1 MAQINSCLK
10 RTFIG
15 FNLFF
20 ALVGAI
26 ILCLAVVSQVL
37 TSNEDDEMGNRTTGL
52 ICLYIMGTVTT
63 LLGLLGAYGAYK
75 EHKISLIVFL
85 ICMVIGSLFML
96 RSGIP
101 TAILRPQVQA
111 VLEEKFREMLPLNRA
126 SIQEKHVVDSLQ
138 THLHCCG
145 LFSYTDWNE
154 DIPSSCNCPSNED
167 EEPETCKVVSAINRY
182 AFLMDGRSIY
192 SKPCAPI
199 VMYYVLLMADISLGV
214 VFTLAILAVLGM
226 ILSSI
231 MIHQLRHPNR
241 TPVVLNIPTI
251 FIPGPPK
258 YEELQNDLPP
268 PY

>member
-10 RTFIG
+10 WTFIG
-15 FNLFF
+15 FNLLF

-37 TSNEDDEMGNRTTGL
+37 TSGEDGDMENRTTGL
-52 ICLYIMGTVTT
+52 VCLYIMGAVTM

-85 ICMVIGSLFML
+85 VCMVIGSLVMI

-101 TAILRPQVQA
+101 AAIIRPEVEGFL
-111 VLEEKFREMLPLNRA
+111 VEKFRTLLPLDTATIR
-126 SIQEKHVVDSLQ
+126 EKHLVDSLQ

-154 DIPSSCNCPSNED
+154 DIPSSCDCPSIED
-167 EEPETCKVVSAINRY
+167 EEPFTCKLVPGMNRY
-182 AFLMDGRSIY
+182 PFLRQSRSIY
-192 SKPCAPI
+192 SKPCVPI
-199 VMYYVLLMADISLGV
+199 VMYYVLLVADISLGV
-214 VFTLAILAVLGM
+214 IFTLAALAVLGM

-231 MIHQLRHPNR
+231 MIHQLRHSNR
-241 TPVVLNIPTI
+241 TPVVLNVPTI

-258 YEELQNDLPP
+258 YHELQNELPP

>member
-26 ILCLAVVSQVL
+26 ILCLTVFAQIV
-37 TSNEDDEMGNRTTGL
+37 TSDEDDDIENRTYGL
-52 ICLYIMGTVTT
+52 ICLYIMGAVTM

-85 ICMVIGSLFML
+85 VCMVIGSLVMI

-101 TAILRPQVQA
+101 TAVLRPQVEGF
-111 VLEEKFREMLPLNRA
+111 LEEKFSELLPLNMA
-126 SIQEKHVVDSLQ
+126 TISQKHFVNNMQ
-138 THLHCCG
+138 TSLHCCG

-154 DIPSSCNCPSNED
+154 DIPSSCDCPSDLD
-167 EEPETCKVVSAINRY
+167 EESDTCKQVVGMNRY
-182 AFLMDGRSIY
+182 PFLKQSRSIY
-192 SKPCAPI
+192 SKPCFPI
-199 VMYYVLLMADISLGV
+199 LMHYVLLMADISLGV
-214 VFTLAILAVLGM
+214 VFTLAALAVLGM

-231 MIHQLRHPNR
+231 MIHQLRHPNK
-241 TPVVLNIPTI
+241 TPVVYKVPTI

-258 YEELQNDLPP
+258 YQELQNDLPP

>member
-20 ALVGAI
+20 A
-26 ILCLAVVSQVL
+26 VSWDVL
-37 TSNEDDEMGNRTTGL
+37 RRSRTFQNLKCMENRTTGL
-52 ICLYIMGTVTT
+52 VCLYIMGAVTM

-85 ICMVIGSLFML
+85 VCMVIGSLVMI

-101 TAILRPQVQA
+101 AAIIRPEV
-111 VLEEKFREMLPLNRA
+111 K
-126 SIQEKHVVDSLQ
+126 SLLLQ
-138 THLHCCG
+138 PELLTG
-145 LFSYTDWNE
+145 SYTDWNE
-154 DIPSSCNCPSNED
+154 DIPSSCDCPSIED
-167 EEPETCKVVSAINRY
+167 EEPFTCKLVPGMNLTAASPFHRQ
-182 AFLMDGRSIY
+182 
-192 SKPCAPI
+192 PCVPI
-199 VMYYVLLMADISLGV
+199 VMYYVLLVADISLGV
-214 VFTLAILAVLGM
+214 IFTLAALAVLGM

-241 TPVVLNIPTI
+241 TPVVLNVPTI

-258 YEELQNDLPP
+258 YHELQNELPP